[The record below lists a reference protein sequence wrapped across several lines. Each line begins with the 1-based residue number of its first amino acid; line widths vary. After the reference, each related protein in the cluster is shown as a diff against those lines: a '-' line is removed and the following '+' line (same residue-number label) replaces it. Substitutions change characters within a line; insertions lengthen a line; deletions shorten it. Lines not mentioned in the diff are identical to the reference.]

1 MPPLH
6 KSLKF
11 DRNQILNKYWDL
23 ADLDPEKTKGNILG
37 QLKALDSLCEELA
50 AGDKPRSPANRTP
63 SLTSTAPAGCPS
75 MTAVSRNGPR
85 PADPSAARETERR
98 VL

>member
-1 MPPLH
+1 MTFQKEIHLVPPSN
-6 KSLKF
+6 KGLKF

-50 AGDKPRSPANRTP
+50 AGDKPRSPAKQTP
-63 SLTSTAPAGCPS
+63 EPDIYRAGWMPK
-75 MTAVSRNGPR
+75 A
-85 PADPSAARETERR
+85 
-98 VL
+98 

>member
-1 MPPLH
+1 MTFPTEIHLVTSFH
-6 KSLKF
+6 KGLKF

-50 AGDKPRSPANRTP
+50 QGDKPRSPEKQTLEPDIYRASWMP
-63 SLTSTAPAGCPS
+63 EA
-75 MTAVSRNGPR
+75 
-85 PADPSAARETERR
+85 
-98 VL
+98 

>member
-1 MPPLH
+1 MTFQKEIHLMPPLNNG
-6 KSLKF
+6 LKF

-50 AGDKPRSPANRTP
+50 AGDKPRSPANRMSEP
-63 SLTSTAPAGCPS
+63 DIY
-75 MTAVSRNGPR
+75 R
-85 PADPSAARETERR
+85 AAWMPKA
-98 VL
+98 

>member
-1 MPPLH
+1 MTFQTEIHLVTSFH
-6 KSLKF
+6 KGLKF

-50 AGDKPRSPANRTP
+50 QGDKPRSPEKQIDEPDIYRASWMP
-63 SLTSTAPAGCPS
+63 EA
-75 MTAVSRNGPR
+75 
-85 PADPSAARETERR
+85 
-98 VL
+98 